1 MPAREAKLIFN
12 YGDQVYEMAFPFLV
26 HAGAIARHMEPMCL
40 DYVRFMGDE
49 YGPIRYVLDVGAS
62 TGTWTL
68 PFHFCFPEAEIL
80 AVEPSKYNYPYL
92 VKNTQNIHNIK
103 TIKKAASDI
112 VGRCPIAAPTVLQRG
127 REDTEYNTGLISVYG
142 MSDTFRENVE
152 TDLLDNMVT
161 RKVDWLKMDVE
172 GYELA
177 VLKGADVILGQHRP
191 IIQME
196 VKSANQG
203 MGKSTAYKLLHHVT
217 KAGYMTV
224 GGLEA
229 DWILVPKER
238 AK

>member
-1 MPAREAKLIFN
+1 MTAKETTLTFD
-12 YGDQVYEMAFPFLV
+12 YGGRIIEMAFPFIG
-26 HAGAIARHMEPMCL
+26 HASAMARHMEPMCL
-40 DYVRFMGDE
+40 DYVRFMGE
-49 YGPIRYVLDVGAS
+49 TYGPIRYVLDVGAS
-62 TGTWTL
+62 TGTWTV
-68 PFHFCFPEAEIL
+68 PFHLCFPEAEIL

-92 VKNTQNIHNIK
+92 VHNTQNFHNIK
-103 TIKKAASDI
+103 TIKKAASDSI
-112 VGRCPIAAPTVLQRG
+112 GRCPIAAPTVLQRG
-127 REDTEYNTGLISVYG
+127 REDIEYNTGLISVYG

-152 TDLLDNMVT
+152 ASPLDNMVA
-161 RKVDWLKMDVE
+161 KSVDWLKLDVE

-177 VLKGADVILGQHRP
+177 VLKGAEVILEQHRP